1 MSIRN
6 QNWYNLQATRR
17 YPLDENSTGL
27 DDANNFIHD
36 DILVDCHIRFPNTY
50 GKHVYVQGLT
60 VSAGLVTVV
69 FGVSTQD
76 GATAGTPLAAVTVVK
91 PVTPNLNYAITPL
104 QPGVSGWVVFG
115 HGTDENFAGRYT
127 TVQQTLVSPR
137 CARSYKSLPVPTIGK
152 LGLAASLQG
161 VVKILGELPVKVR
174 YDAAAGRAVRMLDGE
189 KVVQH
194 GDVKALVVELDT
206 NEITDK
212 YNPLQ
217 LFLGPCGQRPESGTC
232 PRPPIESINGV
243 APDCDGNIEIVFDN
257 FFGDRPFADCGGVD
271 IISSNDLPV
280 LCDAADEPQKKRPKK
295 YDDEC
300 CVAGFEVATE
310 TDLVTFPVDQ
320 RTARMLVRTR
330 DTGENWRL
338 GEDLVTW
345 TISVDEE
352 YCSWPDPT
360 QVIPDIII
368 DEVIPDPAYQIVSLP
383 ACVDFANCAG
393 DTKFTARSGTFSV
406 LPVAAPPACP
416 SCIADELDPDEINA
430 TTNTLSNKN
439 VYVAEST
446 VEINLA
452 TFNNSAT
459 DWAINKT
466 ISTELRIATSGTERN
481 GGLVLNY
488 LRSLNEAQQIQTTFI
503 AVVLDAS
510 RGQLRVLRYTNNF
523 VTLEG
528 VAAMTVRTGA
538 WYRISATP
546 VLDGSNVALNVYAEE
561 MTTTNKTTAS
571 MSVQIEAGSY
581 GPAIGAAGVVAA
593 RSYTYFN
600 KFTIVEQ
607 S

>member
-6 QNWYNLQATRR
+6 QNWYNLQSTRR

-27 DDANNFIHD
+27 DDASNFIRD
-36 DILVDCHIRFPNTY
+36 DILADCHIRFPNTY
-50 GKHVYVQGLT
+50 GKYVYVQGLT
-60 VSAGLVTVV
+60 VSPGLVTVV
-69 FGVSTQD
+69 FGVSEL
-76 GATAGTPLAAVTVVK
+76 AGDAAGKPLAAVSVVK
-91 PVTPNLNYAITPL
+91 PVTPNVNYAVTPL
-104 QPGVSGWVVFG
+104 QPGVSGWVVFA
-115 HGTDENFAGRYT
+115 HGVDENFAGRYT
-127 TVQQTLVSPR
+127 SVQQTLVSPR
-137 CARSYKSLPVPTIGK
+137 CARSYKPLPVPTIGK
-152 LGLAASLQG
+152 IGLAASLQG
-161 VVKILGELPVKVR
+161 VVKIIGELPVRVR
-174 YDAAAGRAVRMLDGE
+174 YDAEAGRAVRMLDGE

-194 GDVKALVVELDT
+194 ENVKALVVELDT

-232 PRPPIESINGV
+232 PRTPIESINGV
-243 APDCDGNIEIVFDN
+243 APDCAGNIEVVFDN
-257 FFGDRPFADCGGVD
+257 FFGERPFADCGGVD
-271 IISSNDLPV
+271 VLSGNDLPV
-280 LCDAADEPQKKRPKK
+280 LCSSSEEPKNKRPKK
-295 YDDEC
+295 YTDEC

-310 TDLVTFPVDQ
+310 ADLATFPTAQ
-320 RTARMLVRTR
+320 RTAKMLVRTK

-338 GEDLVTW
+338 GDDLVTW
-345 TISVDEE
+345 TIADDDE

-360 QVIPDIII
+360 QVIPDIVI
-368 DEVIPDPAYQIVSLP
+368 DELIPPPAHQIVSLP
-383 ACVDFANCAG
+383 ACVDFVACAG
-393 DTKFTARSGTFSV
+393 ETKFTVQSGTFNV
-406 LPVAAPPACP
+406 LPVAAPPSCP
-416 SCIADELDPDEINA
+416 SCIAEEIDPTTVNA

-439 VYVAEST
+439 TYVAENK
-446 VEINLA
+446 VAINLA

-459 DWAINKT
+459 DWAIGKT
-466 ISTELRIATSGTERN
+466 ISAELRIGTSGTERN

-488 LRSLNEAQQIQTTFI
+488 LQSLNEAQQIQTTFI

-528 VAAMTVRTGA
+528 VATLTVRTGS

-546 VLDGSNVALNVYAEE
+546 VLNGSNIALNVYAEE
-561 MTTTNKTTAS
+561 MTTTNKSTAS
-571 MSVQIEAGSY
+571 MTVQIESTSY
-581 GPAIGAAGVVAA
+581 GPPIGAAGIVAA